1 MLVIGVVVSL
11 LLGTFLFKTRC
22 LKNQLA
28 VYSAQETALN
38 EKIEEE
44 QKRTEEIDELK
55 EYMRTDDY
63 AEEVARER
71 LGLVKDNEIVFQE
84 KEETGN

>member
-11 LLGTFLFKTRC
+11 LLGTFLFQTRS
-22 LKNQLA
+22 LKSQLA
-28 VYSAQETALN
+28 VYAARETALN

-55 EYMRTDDY
+55 EYMKTDAY